1 MTCMQPKFV
10 FFGTPLVA
18 SRTLERLL
26 EAGYTPSLVVTS
38 PDAPQGRGMTLTPTP
53 VKALAL
59 SRGIPVATPE
69 KARDAIEA
77 VQATGAEYALVVAYG
92 KILPQGLIDTFPLG
106 VLNVH
111 YSLLPKY
118 RGASPVEAALLNG
131 DTVSGVAV
139 QRMVLALDAGDIL
152 AVKEEP
158 LASDDTALTLRPRL
172 IELGAETLIDA
183 LPAFVAGTA
192 LFTPQDETLATHC
205 GKIPKEARELDPS
218 ADAKE
223 NWNKY
228 RAYAEGPGTHFFVE
242 KDGKRIRVKIKKA
255 SFKDGRFVVERVVP
269 EGKSEMDFEQFAAQP
284 R

>member
-1 MTCMQPKFV
+1 MQPKFV

-38 PDAPQGRGMTLTPTP
+38 PDAPQGRGMTLTPSP
-53 VKALAL
+53 VKALAE
-59 SRGIPVATPE
+59 SRGIKIATPE
-69 KARDAIEA
+69 KARNTIDE
-77 VQATGAEYALVVAYG
+77 VRATGAEYALVVAYG
-92 KILPQGLIDTFPLG
+92 KILPQTLIDAFPLG

-131 DTVSGVAV
+131 DTVTGVAV

-158 LASDDTALTLRPRL
+158 IASDDTALTLRPRL
-172 IELGAETLIDA
+172 IELGADTLIEA

-205 GKIPKEARELDPS
+205 GKISKEARELDLS

-228 RAYAEGPGTHFFVE
+228 RAYAEGPGTHFFME
-242 KDGKRIRVKIKKA
+242 RDGKRIRVKIKKA
-255 SFKDGRFVVERVVP
+255 SLRNGQFVVERVVP
-269 EGKSEMDFEQFAAQP
+269 EGKNEMDFSALH
-284 R
+284 

>member
-1 MTCMQPKFV
+1 MTYMQPKFV
-10 FFGTPLVA
+10 FFGTPPVA

-38 PDAPQGRGMTLTPTP
+38 PDAPQGRGMTRTPTP

-59 SRGIPVATPE
+59 SSGIPVATPE
-69 KARDAIEA
+69 KARDAIEE

-92 KILPQGLIDTFPLG
+92 KILPQALIDAFPLG

-131 DTVSGVAV
+131 DTVTGVAV

-158 LASDDTALTLRPRL
+158 ILPDDTALTLRPRL
-172 IELGAETLIDA
+172 IELGADTLIEA
-183 LPAFVAGTA
+183 LPTFIAGTT

-205 GKIPKEARELDPS
+205 GKIPKEARELDLS
-218 ADAKE
+218 GDASE

-228 RAYAEGPGTHFFVE
+228 RAYAEGPGIHFFMV

-255 SFKDGRFVVERVVP
+255 SFRNGQFIIERVVP
-269 EGKSEMDFEQFAAQP
+269 EGKNEMDFSAL

>member
-1 MTCMQPKFV
+1 MTFMQPKFV

-38 PDAPQGRGMTLTPTP
+38 PDAPQGRGMTLTPSP
-53 VKALAL
+53 VKALAE
-59 SRGIPVATPE
+59 SRGIKIATPE
-69 KARDAIEA
+69 KARNTIDE
-77 VQATGAEYALVVAYG
+77 VRATGAEYALVVAYG
-92 KILPQGLIDTFPLG
+92 KILPQTLIDAFPLG

-131 DTVSGVAV
+131 DTVTGVAV

-158 LASDDTALTLRPRL
+158 IASDDTALTLRPRL
-172 IELGAETLIDA
+172 IELGADTLIEA

-205 GKIPKEARELDPS
+205 GKISKEARELDLS

-228 RAYAEGPGTHFFVE
+228 RAYAEGPGTHFFME
-242 KDGKRIRVKIKKA
+242 RDGKRIRVKIKKA
-255 SFKDGRFVVERVVP
+255 SLRNGQFVVERVVP
-269 EGKSEMDFEQFAAQP
+269 EGKNEMDFSALH
-284 R
+284 